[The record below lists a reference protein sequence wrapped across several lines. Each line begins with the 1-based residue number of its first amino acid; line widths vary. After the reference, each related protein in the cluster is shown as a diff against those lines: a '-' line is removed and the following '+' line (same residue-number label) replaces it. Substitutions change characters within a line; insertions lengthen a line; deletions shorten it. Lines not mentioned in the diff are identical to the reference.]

1 MDKEKVPIIIDCDPG
16 HDDAIALVI
25 ALASERLDVLAV
37 TCVAGNQTLDKT
49 ANNARKVL
57 TFLER
62 RVPVAKGADRPL
74 IRTLRTAGEV
84 HGTTGLDGPE
94 LEEADFDYEK
104 ETAWELQRRLILE
117 SETKVTV
124 VAVGPLTNIA
134 TLLRAFPYVK
144 EKIEKIV
151 IMGGGLNN
159 GNTTPMAE
167 FNILVDPEAAHIV
180 FNAGIPLV
188 MCGLDI
194 TEKSFI
200 MPDEV
205 EYLRKNC
212 KRTGTFV
219 AELMS
224 FYSKYNIA
232 LGFPGGHVHDACA
245 IAYLIQP
252 EMFKTEDMYVTV
264 ETEGRYTTG
273 MTVADRRFNPKTQ
286 IENNPSAALVPRA
299 KEPNVRVCM
308 DIDRKALI
316 ELLEQSCI
324 SYGE

>member
-1 MDKEKVPIIIDCDPG
+1 MSKERIPIIIDCDPG

-25 ALASERLDVLAV
+25 ALASEKLDVLAV

-49 ANNARKVL
+49 SNNARRIL
-57 TFLER
+57 TFLEK

-84 HGTTGLDGPE
+84 HGTTGLDGPD
-94 LEEADFDYEK
+94 LKDADFDYEK
-104 ETAWELQRRLILE
+104 ETAWELQKRLIME
-117 SETKVTV
+117 SKTKVTL

-144 EKIEKIV
+144 ENIEKIV

-159 GNTTPMAE
+159 GNTTPTAE

-200 MPDEV
+200 MANEV
-205 EYLRKNC
+205 EHLRKNC
-212 KRTGTFV
+212 KRTGIFV

-252 EMFKTEDMYVTV
+252 EMFKTEDLYVTV

-273 MTVADRRFNPKTQ
+273 MTIADRRFNPKKQ
-286 IENNPSAALVPRA
+286 IEQSPNSALVQGA
-299 KEPNVRVCM
+299 TKPNVTVCM
-308 DIDRKALI
+308 DIDRKALFD
-316 ELLEQSCI
+316 LLEQSCL
-324 SYGE
+324 SYG